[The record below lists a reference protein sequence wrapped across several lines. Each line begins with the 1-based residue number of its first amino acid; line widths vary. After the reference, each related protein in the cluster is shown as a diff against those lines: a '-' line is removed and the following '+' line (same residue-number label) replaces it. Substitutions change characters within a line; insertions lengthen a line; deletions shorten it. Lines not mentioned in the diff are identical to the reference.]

1 MRHLS
6 KFIRI
11 IGVSFSLFTAQAIF
25 AEAISVQE
33 ADALIKDDIAN
44 AQVLIEM
51 CPKLMG
57 ANAKF
62 DQNINQIIASYLEG
76 YSNKSASLQSLQT
89 DNDFKLSLKEARAA
103 AKEIDQAEQ
112 KSVCEDVLNFE
123 G

>member
-51 CPKLMG
+51 CPKLIG
-57 ANAKF
+57 KNSKF
-62 DQNINQIIASYLEG
+62 DQNINQIIASYLAG

-89 DNDFKLSLKEARAA
+89 DNDFKISLKEARAA
-103 AKEIDQAEQ
+103 AKEVDQAEQ

>member
-51 CPKLMG
+51 CPKLIG
-57 ANAKF
+57 KNAKF

-89 DNDFKLSLKEARAA
+89 DNDFKISLKEARAA
-103 AKEIDQAEQ
+103 AKEVDQAEQ

>member
-51 CPKLMG
+51 CPKLIG
-57 ANAKF
+57 ENAKF

-89 DNDFKLSLKEARAA
+89 DNDFKISLKEARAA
-103 AKEIDQAEQ
+103 AKEVDQAEQ

>member
-51 CPKLMG
+51 CPKLIG
-57 ANAKF
+57 KNAKF

-76 YSNKSASLQSLQT
+76 YSNQSASLQSLQT
-89 DNDFKLSLKEARAA
+89 DSDFKISLKEARAA

>member
-51 CPKLMG
+51 CPKLIG
-57 ANAKF
+57 KNAKF

-89 DNDFKLSLKEARAA
+89 DNDFKISLKEARVA
-103 AKEIDQAEQ
+103 AKEVDQAEQ

>member
-51 CPKLMG
+51 CPKMIG
-57 ANAKF
+57 KNAKF

-89 DNDFKLSLKEARAA
+89 DNDFKISLKEARAA
-103 AKEIDQAEQ
+103 AKEVDQAEQ